1 MERKKSTQPV
11 KTLKELLLPFSI
23 TFPINIEI
31 SVNKN
36 FWKYKA
42 GETVLLSFEEY
53 EALAHSSYAQ
63 YLGH

>member
-1 MERKKSTQPV
+1 MERKKSTRPV
-11 KTLKELLLPFSI
+11 KTFKELILPFSVS
-23 TFPINIEI
+23 FPIDIQI

-36 FWKYKA
+36 FWKYKK

-53 EALAHSSYAQ
+53 EVLAHSAYAQ